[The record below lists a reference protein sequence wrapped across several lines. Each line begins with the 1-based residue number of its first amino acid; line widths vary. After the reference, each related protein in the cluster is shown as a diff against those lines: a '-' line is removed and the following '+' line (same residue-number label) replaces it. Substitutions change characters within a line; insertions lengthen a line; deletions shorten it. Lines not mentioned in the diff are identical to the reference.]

1 MRSRFFLGYNNQRVN
16 TINLLIAMI
25 TLSRFPF
32 PQFCLKST
40 IKLLLALILTWG
52 IMATIPAI
60 ASPLNQ
66 TTVNLTSQ
74 PLIKIPVSLGNAEG
88 ALKFFPNHL
97 ELEAGKRYELLLTNP
112 SPVKHYFTAKDFADA
127 IWTQKVDAGNVEIK
141 GAIHELELRPGS
153 QAQWVVIPLRSGN
166 YNLRCTIPG
175 HTEAGMTGDIAITS
189 PKSV

>member
-1 MRSRFFLGYNNQRVN
+1 MRSRFFLGYNNQRVK

-32 PQFCLKST
+32 PQFCLKSA

-66 TTVNLTSQ
+66 TRANLTSQ

-97 ELEAGKRYELLLTNP
+97 ELEAGKRYQLLLTNP

-153 QAQWVVIPLRSGN
+153 QAQWVVIPVRSGN

-175 HTEAGMTGDIAITS
+175 HTEAGMTGDIAIIS